1 MIRFRRGIAALL
13 LVAATVAPSSPVQ
26 ACAVATMDA
35 AKALVLKAVKHLQQ
49 RGPHAAFPDFM
60 NPTAGF
66 MDGDL
71 YVWVIDMNGTM
82 VANGRYRQYVGSTMG
97 RGPGSLG
104 LAVLARARKTGSGWV
119 EYRWYSPCSGRL
131 ERKVAFFK
139 RSGGYVVGAGAY
151 PKPGV

>member
-1 MIRFRRGIAALL
+1 MTRMRHGIALLMLALA
-13 LVAATVAPSSPVQ
+13 AATPAAPAR

-35 AKALVLKAVKHLQQ
+35 AKALVLKAVKHLRL
-49 RGPHAAFPDFM
+49 RGPHAAFRDFM
-60 NPTAGF
+60 DPSAGF

-82 VANGRYRQYVGSTMG
+82 VANGRYRQYVGSTLG

-104 LAVLARARKTGSGWV
+104 LAVLARARTAGSGWV
-119 EYRWYSPCSGRL
+119 EYRWYSPCSGRV

-139 RSGGYVVGAGAY
+139 RAGNYVVGAGAY

>member
-1 MIRFRRGIAALL
+1 MRRMRHGIAVLILAL
-13 LVAATVAPSSPVQ
+13 AAAAPAAPAR

-35 AKALVLKAVKHLQQ
+35 AKALVLKAVKHLRA
-49 RGPHAAFPDFM
+49 RGPRAAFRDFM
-60 NPTAGF
+60 DPSAGF

-71 YVWVIDMNGTM
+71 YVWVIDMNGAM

-104 LAVLARARKTGSGWV
+104 LAVLARARRTGSGWV
-119 EYRWYSPCSGRL
+119 EYRWYSPCSGRV

-139 RSGGYVVGAGAY
+139 RTGNYVVGAGAY
-151 PKPGV
+151 PKPGA